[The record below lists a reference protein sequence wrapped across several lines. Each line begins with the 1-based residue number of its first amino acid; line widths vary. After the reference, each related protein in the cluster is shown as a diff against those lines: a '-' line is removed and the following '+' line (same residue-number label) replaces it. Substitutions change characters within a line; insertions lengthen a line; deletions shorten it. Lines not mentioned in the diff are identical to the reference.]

1 MTASSLFEEISARGI
16 SRLTHFTNSRNLPHI
31 LRAEEISST
40 AKLRDRGEP
49 FVITDPVRIDGH
61 PGHVC
66 CNIEYPNMFYFDTA
80 TTRRPNVNYSDWVVF
95 LIDPDTL
102 LQDGVL
108 FAPSNAA
115 RRSGLDLAS
124 GLEGLMAQY
133 VDTVNERP
141 RSLNHFSAS
150 PTDVQAEVL
159 IPSGIPL
166 SAVQGIVVSDEAS
179 LNRELARLG
188 QLRQEPERFPWFV
201 SRDLFRKYAVVSAV
215 RSSTEIRFDGPYR
228 QLIPKESE
236 PNGVHG

>member
-1 MTASSLFEEISARGI
+1 MTAVELAAAISSRGI

-31 LRAEEISST
+31 LHAGEISST
-40 AKLRDRGEP
+40 ESLRERGEP
-49 FVITDPVRIDGH
+49 FVITDPARIDGH
-61 PGHVC
+61 LGHVC
-66 CNIEYPNMFYFDTA
+66 CNIEYPNMFYFDMA

-95 LIDPDTL
+95 LIDPAVL
-102 LQDGVL
+102 LQEGVL

-115 RRSGLDLAS
+115 RRSGRDLAS
-124 GLEGLMAQY
+124 GLEGLMSQY

-159 IPSGIPL
+159 IPSSIPL

-188 QLRQEPERFPWFV
+188 QLRREPERFPWFV
-201 SRDLFRKYAVVSAV
+201 SRELFRKYAVVSAV
-215 RSSTEIRFDGPYR
+215 RSSTEIRVDGPYR
-228 QLIPKESE
+228 QLLPKESE
-236 PNGVHG
+236 PNGLHG